1 MLLRLSYDLEPSGF
15 LVRKQKLVDSNGVVS
30 GLVLVLNELR
40 LVVTESQD
48 RASGTFAQQFVFFSI
63 ANYAQILSTA
73 SGDAR

>member
-40 LVVTESQD
+40 LKVSECQK
-48 RASGTFAQQFVFFSI
+48 RASSTFARQFIFFPI
-63 ANYAQILSTA
+63 DDYAQILSAA